1 MKITKKQYAEKILD
15 FANSDAITIAKKYGM
30 KECVKLFEAAL
41 ISVAVHEEGGN
52 TSSASRILKTPVTT
66 LSSRKVTLDKQ
77 VATMEKLIAKKK
89 G

>member
-1 MKITKKQYAEKILD
+1 MKITKKQSFEKIMD

-52 TSSASRILKTPVTT
+52 TSSASRALKTPVTT
-66 LSSRKVTLDKQ
+66 LSSRKATLDKQ
-77 VATMEKLIAKKK
+77 IAAMDKIIAKYK